1 MAEAGV
7 KQTWPSWVGRPEGWG
22 VGALLLFTVVAI
34 LGYAVFGLHPQR
46 VPQPLLG
53 FWRISYNFFAQ
64 VHILLGAVALFWV
77 LFLRA
82 GARWIPAAVAVCV
95 LSFLAEHLGT
105 GTGLPF
111 GEYEYTHLLGA
122 KIGGRVPWV
131 IPLSWFLMALP
142 AWLMARATFPGAD
155 RRVARIAFAAVLL
168 TLWDLS
174 LDPAMSYQ
182 MPFYWRWADTG
193 PYYGMPWINLAGW
206 LGTGLILMVAMEA
219 LGVERWG
226 RDLSSSWAAAY
237 YGATLLMPIGMVVV
251 EGLWIAL
258 AASVVAYAMAWGL
271 HRRFAPAMEEAVSP
285 SAAGAPRVA
294 REGA

>member
-1 MAEAGV
+1 VAE
-7 KQTWPSWVGRPEGWG
+7 TRMRWSRPSWFGAPEGWG
-22 VGALLLFTVVAI
+22 VAALLIFTLVAI
-34 LGYAVFGLHPQR
+34 VGYAVFGLHPQR
-46 VPQPLLG
+46 VPEALLG

-64 VHILLGAVALFWV
+64 AHILLGAGVLFWV
-77 LFLRA
+77 LVLRA
-82 GARWIPAAVAVCV
+82 GLRWVPAALAVCL

-142 AWLMARATFPGAD
+142 AWLMARATLPDAGQWAP
-155 RRVARIAFAAVLL
+155 RIIFAAALL
-168 TLWDLS
+168 TMWDLA

-206 LGTGLILMVAMEA
+206 MATGVILMGAMEA
-219 LGVERWG
+219 LGVRKWG
-226 RDLSSSWAAAY
+226 AGLSSSWALAY
-237 YGATLLMPIGMVVV
+237 YGATLLMPVGMLVV
-251 EGLWIAL
+251 EGLWLAL
-258 AASVVAYAMAWGL
+258 AVTVLACALAWGI
-271 HRRFAPAMEEAVSP
+271 HRKFSP
-285 SAAGAPRVA
+285 AAGGA
-294 REGA
+294 RTLSGPSPLAAGEGA